1 MGCGCNKGSRSE
13 TNTQTTKQYDDL
25 SGKFIL
31 DTQGNKFLVTSPIYD
46 AYKDIVGYTVKD
58 EQENSLRIFAKN
70 VQKILD

>member
-13 TNTQTTKQYDDL
+13 TSTQTTKQYDDL

-58 EQENSLRIFAKN
+58 EQGNSLRIFAKN

>member
-13 TNTQTTKQYDDL
+13 TSTQTTKQYDDL

-46 AYKDIVGYTVKD
+46 AYKDIVGYIVKD
-58 EQENSLRIFAKN
+58 EQGNSLRIFAKN

>member
-13 TNTQTTKQYDDL
+13 TSTQTTKQYDDL